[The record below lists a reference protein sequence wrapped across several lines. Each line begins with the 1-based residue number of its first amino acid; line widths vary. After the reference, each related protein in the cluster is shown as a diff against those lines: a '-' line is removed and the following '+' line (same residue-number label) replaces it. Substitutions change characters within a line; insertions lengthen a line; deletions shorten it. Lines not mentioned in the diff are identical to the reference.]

1 MANQLNFKAASI
13 VDVISMIEDY
23 RLDIRTV
30 TMGISLIGCT
40 RATMEA
46 TAEAVYDRVTTRAAR
61 LVEVCEG
68 IEHEL
73 GIPIV
78 NKRVSVSPISLVAAG
93 VDGNPADIARA
104 LDRAATELGV
114 NFIGGYSALVE
125 KGATEADSRLIHSIP
140 EALSETS
147 FVCGSVNV
155 ASSRAGINMD
165 AVKTMGEVIKDA
177 AARTADESSIACA
190 KLVVFA
196 NAVGDNPF
204 MAGAFHG
211 IEEPDTVI
219 SVGVSGPGVVDR
231 AITPLKGKSLNDIAE
246 EIKKAAFK
254 ITRAGQLV
262 GNLAAERLG
271 VPFGIVDLSLAP
283 TAEIGDSV
291 AHILEHMGLGQVG
304 THGTTAALALL
315 NDAVKKGG
323 MMACSRVGGL
333 SGSFIPVSED
343 QGMIDA
349 VRSGAISLDKLEAM
363 TSICSVGFDMIAIPG
378 DTPAQSIAGMI
389 ADEAAIGVMNH
400 KTTAARLI
408 PVPGTKPG
416 DEVNFGGLLGYAP
429 VIPVNEAN
437 SRVFIE
443 RGGFIPAPVHG
454 FRN

>member
-1 MANQLNFKAASI
+1 MDFHHSSGNILDTIA
-13 VDVISMIEDY
+13 MIEKY

-30 TMGISLIGCT
+30 TMGISLLGCM
-40 RATMEA
+40 RSATKD
-46 TAEAVYDRVTTRAAR
+46 TCTAVYDTITRRAEN
-61 LVEVCEG
+61 LVSECEK
-68 IEHEL
+68 IEREL

-78 NKRVSVSPISLVAAG
+78 NKRISVTPVALIISREHELVAH
-93 VDGNPADIARA
+93 A
-104 LDRAATELGV
+104 LDEAAKAVGV

-125 KGATEADSRLIHSIP
+125 KGMSESDSRLIASIP
-140 EALSETS
+140 EALASTDV
-147 FVCGSVNV
+147 VCSSVNIG
-155 ASSRAGINMD
+155 SSRAGINMD
-165 AVKTMGEVIKDA
+165 AVRTMGEVIKQA
-177 AARTADESSIACA
+177 AELTKDRGAIGCA

-211 IEEPDTVI
+211 VEEPDCVV
-219 SVGVSGPGVVDR
+219 SVGVSGPGGVDR
-231 AITPLKGKSLNDIAE
+231 ALGSLAGASLDEVAE
-246 EIKKAAFK
+246 AIKKAAFK

-262 GNLAAERLG
+262 GTMASQRLQ

-283 TAEIGDSV
+283 TAELGDSV
-291 AHILEHMGLGQVG
+291 AHIMEHMGLSQVG

-343 QGMIDA
+343 KGMIDA
-349 VRSGAISLDKLEAM
+349 VRAGTMSVDKLEAM
-363 TSICSVGFDMIAIPG
+363 TAICSVGLDMVAIPG
-378 DTPAQSIAGMI
+378 DTSAELIAGMI

-400 KTTAARLI
+400 KTTAVRVI
-408 PVPGTKPG
+408 PVPGMGPG
-416 DEVNFGGLLGYAP
+416 DQVDFGGLLGYAP
-429 VIPVNEAN
+429 IIPVSTVDN
-437 SRVFIE
+437 SEFIR